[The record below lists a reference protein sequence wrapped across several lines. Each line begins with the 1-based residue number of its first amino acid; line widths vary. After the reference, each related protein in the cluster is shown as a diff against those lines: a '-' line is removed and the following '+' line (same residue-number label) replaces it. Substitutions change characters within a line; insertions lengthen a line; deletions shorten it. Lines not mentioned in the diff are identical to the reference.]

1 MADPSNPCPEKRNG
15 RIVGMTVW
23 GDVWGMSA
31 ARDSAAR
38 QAGEA
43 AVAPD
48 RRRLPIAGGAS
59 ADAAWSHIDR
69 GRALGLVG
77 IGLSLAA
84 MPHRPFWG
92 GAVMAAI
99 ATLGL
104 LVIGLKGVVRPW
116 TVQLELDRLMWPILI
131 AGAAAACLLRE
142 PDHVL
147 LIATAL
153 AVFAAST
160 PVALLAAGL
169 LVWTATLPVF
179 LVWLGAPPLAA
190 AETLPRLVVLALGIV
205 IGRTLAGDPLA
216 AVLPQAERS
225 LGDDSDFENRAPERV
240 LQRVQEL
247 LSGDT
252 VQLVA
257 GSGEEVRVSR
267 LLGGALV
274 TLDDEAAAALRA
286 LAAQLRLAPGEARLV
301 DFDRGRLLA
310 RGRFGLRQESFDTPG
325 SGAGYLLAMPL
336 GDGVAAVFVARARP
350 SLVGL
355 LTAEAAARV
364 LVAIGARM
372 AAMRHW
378 RKRVL
383 REARQQMGRDI
394 HDSILQSLA
403 GMRMQL
409 AALRAAQRSGD
420 VSQIAAIAAD
430 IDEILEG
437 EQVALRAMISDAGVN
452 REDHDLYG
460 FLRRRLDA
468 LGRQWRIA
476 IAADFPERPL
486 PVTEE
491 TALEC
496 EFLLREVFSNAVRHA
511 QATRIHVTFGTTD
524 ELLIVTVKTNGR
536 RLSAGPAAETGPGIQ
551 IESLSLGARLRRLG
565 ATAYSEPVASGTLMS
580 IRLPMEKS

>member
-1 MADPSNPCPEKRNG
+1 
-15 RIVGMTVW
+15 MTAAW
-23 GDVWGMSA
+23 NSA
-31 ARDSAAR
+31 AQRS
-38 QAGEA
+38 GEA
-43 AVAPD
+43 SAAPD
-48 RRRLPIAGGAS
+48 RRLPPLIGGIS
-59 ADAAWSHIDR
+59 ATAAWSHIDR
-69 GRALGLVG
+69 GRALGLLG

-84 MPHRPFWG
+84 MPQQPAWG
-92 GAVMAAI
+92 GAMMAGL

-104 LVIGLKGVVRPW
+104 VVIGLKAIVRSW
-116 TVQLELDRLMWPILI
+116 TLQLGLDRLMWPILI
-131 AGAAAACLLRE
+131 AGAGAACLLRQ

-153 AVFAAST
+153 AVYAATT
-160 PVALLAAGL
+160 PIALLTAGL
-169 LVWTATLPVF
+169 LVWAATLPVF
-179 LVWLGAPPLAA
+179 MVWMGGPPVAA
-190 AETLPRLVVLALGIV
+190 VDTLPKLVVLALGIV
-205 IGRTLAGDPLA
+205 IGRTLGGDPLA

-240 LQRVQEL
+240 LQRLQEL
-247 LSGDT
+247 LSGDS
-252 VQLVA
+252 VQLV
-257 GSGEEVRVSR
+257 SGGGDEVRVSR
-267 LLGGALV
+267 LLGGALTMV
-274 TLDDEAAAALRA
+274 EDDPSAGLRL
-286 LAAQLRLAPGEARLV
+286 LAARLRLMPGEARLI

-310 RGRFGLRQESFDTPG
+310 RGRFGLREELLVESG
-325 SGAGYLLAMPL
+325 AGAGYLLGMPL

-355 LTAEAAARV
+355 LSAEAAAQV
-364 LVAIGARM
+364 LVTIGDRM
-372 AAMRHW
+372 SAMRHW

-403 GMRMQL
+403 GIRMQL

-420 VSQIAAIAAD
+420 TSQIAAIASD

-452 REDHDLYG
+452 RDDHDLYG
-460 FLRRRLDA
+460 FLRRRLEA
-468 LGRQWRIA
+468 LGRQWRIS
-476 IAADFPERPL
+476 IAADLPDRPL

-511 QATRIHVTFGTTD
+511 QATRIHVSFGTTD

-565 ATAYSEPVASGTLMS
+565 ASAYSEPVASGTLMS

>member
-1 MADPSNPCPEKRNG
+1 MARDR
-15 RIVGMTVW
+15 
-23 GDVWGMSA
+23 GDVSAVTAAWNLAGATPGEANAAPERMSDALVDRA
-31 ARDSAAR
+31 AR
-38 QAGEA
+38 
-43 AVAPD
+43 
-48 RRRLPIAGGAS
+48 

-69 GRALGLVG
+69 GRALGLVA
-77 IGLSLAA
+77 IALSLVA
-84 MPHRPFWG
+84 MPHPPSWG
-92 GAVMAAI
+92 GPVIAGIAMA
-99 ATLGL
+99 GL
-104 LVIGLKGVVRPW
+104 VVIGLKAAVPGW
-116 TVQLELDRLMWPILI
+116 HLQLGLDRLMWPILLAV
-131 AGAAAACLLRE
+131 AGAACLLRE

-153 AVFAAST
+153 AVYAATT
-160 PVALLAAGL
+160 PISLITAGL
-169 LVWTATLPVF
+169 LVWTATLPVL
-179 LVWLGAPPLAA
+179 LVWMGASPIDPG
-190 AETLPRLVVLALGIV
+190 ETLPCLVVLALGLV
-205 IGRTLAGDPLA
+205 IGRTLGGDPLA
-216 AVLPQAERS
+216 AVLPLAERN

-240 LQRVQEL
+240 LQRLQEF
-247 LSGDT
+247 LSGDS
-252 VQLVA
+252 VLFVS
-257 GSGEEVRVSR
+257 GSGDELRASR
-267 LLGGALV
+267 LIGGALV
-274 TLDDEAAAALRA
+274 SIDDGSASAVRA
-286 LAAQLRLAPGEARLV
+286 VATKVDLAPGDARLV
-301 DFDRGRLLA
+301 DFERGRMLA
-310 RGRFGLRQESFDTPG
+310 RGRFGLREETLDDKG
-325 SGAGYLLAMPL
+325 AGAGYLISMPVGDTL
-336 GDGVAAVFVARARP
+336 GAVFVLRTRP
-350 SLVGL
+350 TLVGL
-355 LTAEAAARV
+355 LAAEAAAQV
-364 LVAIGARM
+364 LVTVGERM

-403 GMRMQL
+403 GIRMQL

-420 VSQIAAIAAD
+420 MSQISGIVAD

-437 EQVALRAMISDAGVN
+437 EQVALRAMISDAGSS

-468 LGRQWRIA
+468 LGRQWRIS
-476 IAADFPERPL
+476 IATEVPDRPL

-524 ELLIVTVKTNGR
+524 DLLIVTVKTNGK

-565 ATAYSEPVASGTLMS
+565 ATAYSEPVASGTLLS